1 MRRRRSRS
9 KRNQTTKVK
18 SDLDSDLHK
27 FPVWEDHR
35 RPLKSKWHMISDI
48 KEDVKLIT
56 KSLNWALVMG
66 QPGVS
71 HILPWLLNLVYRN
84 DNKLKIQFV
93 SFLTHKIVIC
103 LQAVGWKKYPDISC
117 FRLKLLCGLCYLW
130 LWFSTNIRH
139 PPIHSSNCCL
149 SVSNKQILM
158 RCSYCEPAAWVKCCL

>member
-1 MRRRRSRS
+1 
-9 KRNQTTKVK
+9 
-18 SDLDSDLHK
+18 
-27 FPVWEDHR
+27 
-35 RPLKSKWHMISDI
+35 MISEI
-48 KEDVKLIT
+48 NEDVKLIT
-56 KSLNWALVMG
+56 KSLNWPLVMG
-66 QPGVS
+66 QPSVS

-158 RCSYCEPAAWVKCCL
+158 RCSYCVNQRRGWSAVYNSFSPRELILGLNWSWCRHVGETWK

>member
-1 MRRRRSRS
+1 
-9 KRNQTTKVK
+9 
-18 SDLDSDLHK
+18 
-27 FPVWEDHR
+27 
-35 RPLKSKWHMISDI
+35 MISEI

-56 KSLNWALVMG
+56 KSLNWALFMD

-103 LQAVGWKKYPDISC
+103 LQAVGCKKYPDISC

-139 PPIHSSNCCL
+139 PPIHSSIV
-149 SVSNKQILM
+149 VSLFQINKYWWDVPTVNQRRGWSAVYNSFSPRELILGLNWSWC
-158 RCSYCEPAAWVKCCL
+158 RHVGETWK